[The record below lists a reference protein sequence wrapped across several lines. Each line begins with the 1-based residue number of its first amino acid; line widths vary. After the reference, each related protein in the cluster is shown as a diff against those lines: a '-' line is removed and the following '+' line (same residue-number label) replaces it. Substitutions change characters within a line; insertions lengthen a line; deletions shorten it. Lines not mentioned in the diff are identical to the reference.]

1 MIRQEAILQSPL
13 RVLDRTIR
21 GGLGKGHLGVIMA
34 PPGVGKSACLVQIGL
49 DALLRGKPVLHVAVG
64 QSVEHVSARYEALFD
79 ELAERVDLADR
90 RGVRE
95 SIAHR
100 RLIWSSLDGAF
111 GARALDEALAAFEA
125 HLEPGPSAILVDGFG
140 WEDPGATE
148 MVRLL
153 KASAAGIGAEL
164 WITAR
169 EAECAELGLARRIA
183 PLSDARAALV
193 DVGVFL
199 EPHGRH
205 ARLTLVKDFERFPAT
220 DVPLVLEGGTLR
232 LPEEDDEA
240 PPRVERSPESFTML
254 ASGSAGA
261 EEEFGACAER
271 WGVREVNFTF
281 GGRHELARTRGL
293 VELSE
298 DELRLGEVSAAYV
311 KAHMHRALPDSAE
324 LRRVL
329 QAIWHQVSTAG
340 EVFSVGGVNADR
352 TARGGTGWA
361 VELARHWGR
370 PVHLFEQERKRWLRW
385 DECDWV
391 VEEPPAITR
400 ERFAGAG
407 TRSLSDDG
415 RAAIRAL
422 FERSFGAPPS
432 EGVESRR

>member
-13 RVLDRTIR
+13 RILDRSIR

-34 PPGVGKSACLVQIGL
+34 PAGVGKSACLVQIGL
-49 DALLRGKPVLHVAVG
+49 DALLREKPVLHVAVG
-64 QSVEHVSARYEALFD
+64 QSVEHVSARYDAVFD
-79 ELAERVDLADR
+79 DLAERVDLANR

-95 SIAHR
+95 AIARR
-100 RLIWSSLDGAF
+100 RLIWTSLDGSFSAQ
-111 GARALDEALAAFEA
+111 GLDAALAAFQA
-125 HLEPGPSAILVDGFG
+125 HLELGPSTILVDGFD
-140 WEDPGATE
+140 WEEPGATAT
-148 MVRLL
+148 VRAV
-153 KASAAGIGAEL
+153 KASAARIGAEI
-164 WITAR
+164 WMTAR
-169 EAECAELGLARRIA
+169 DARGRELGPDRSIA
-183 PLSDARAALV
+183 PLSDDCATLV
-193 DVGVFL
+193 DVSVFL

-205 ARLTLVKDFERFPAT
+205 ARLTLVKDFERFPAA

-232 LPEEDDEA
+232 LPGEDEA
-240 PPRVERSPESFTML
+240 PQAVEFPPESFTLL

-281 GGRHELARTRGL
+281 GGRHEIARTRGL

-298 DELRLGEVSAAYV
+298 DELKVGEVSAAYV
-311 KAHMHRALPDSAE
+311 TAHMHRAFSESPE

-340 EVFSVGGVNADR
+340 EVFSVGAVNPDK
-352 TARGGTGWA
+352 TAHGGTGWA
-361 VELARHWGR
+361 VELARHWGK
-370 PVHLFEQERKRWLRW
+370 PVHLFDQEGKRWLRW
-385 DECDWV
+385 DERDWV
-391 VEEPPAITR
+391 AEVPPAITH

-415 RAAIRAL
+415 RAAIRGL

-432 EGVESRR
+432 

>member
-13 RVLDRTIR
+13 RILDRSIR

-49 DALLRGKPVLHVAVG
+49 DALLRGKAVLHVAVG
-64 QSVEHVSARYEALFD
+64 QSVEHVSARYDALFD
-79 ELAERVDLADR
+79 DLADRVDLADR

-100 RLIWSSLDGAF
+100 RLIWSSLDGTF
-111 GARALDEALAAFEA
+111 GARGLDEALAAFQA
-125 HLEPGPSAILVDGFG
+125 HLELAPSTILVDGFD
-140 WEDPGATE
+140 WEAPGATATAGA
-148 MVRLL
+148 V
-153 KASAAGIGAEL
+153 KASAARIDAEI
-164 WITAR
+164 WMTAR
-169 EAECAELGLARRIA
+169 DARGGYLGRIPRMA
-183 PLSDARAALV
+183 PLSDDCAALV
-193 DVGVFL
+193 DIGLFL

-232 LPEEDDEA
+232 LPTDDEA
-240 PPRVERSPESFTML
+240 AAPVDLFPESFTLL

-271 WGVREVNFTF
+271 WGVQEVNFTF
-281 GGRHELARTRGL
+281 CGRHEIARRRGV

-298 DELRLGEVSAAYV
+298 DELRVGEVSATYV
-311 KAHMHRALPDSAE
+311 KAHMHRAFSEPE

-329 QAIWHQVSTAG
+329 QTIWHQVSTAG
-340 EVFSVGGVNADR
+340 EVFSVGAVNPDK
-352 TARGGTGWA
+352 TAHGGTGWA
-361 VELARHWGR
+361 VELARHWGK
-370 PVHLFEQERKRWLRW
+370 PVHLFDQERKRWFRW
-385 DECDWV
+385 DERGWV
-391 VEEPPAITR
+391 AEAPPAITR

-422 FERSFGAPPS
+422 FERSFGAP
-432 EGVESRR
+432 RNR

>member
-13 RVLDRTIR
+13 RILDRTIR

-34 PPGVGKSACLVQIGL
+34 PAGVGKSACLVQIGL
-49 DALLRGKPVLHVAVG
+49 DALLRGKAVLHVAVG
-64 QSVEHVSARYEALFD
+64 QPVEHVSTRYDALFD

-90 RGVRE
+90 GRVRE

-100 RLIWSSLDGAF
+100 RLIWSSLEGTF
-111 GARALDEALAAFEA
+111 GAKGLDEALAAFQA
-125 HLEPGPSAILVDGFG
+125 HLELAPCTVLVDGFH
-140 WEDPGATE
+140 WEEPGCTATIGAF
-148 MVRLL
+148 
-153 KASAAGIGAEL
+153 KQSAARIGAEL
-164 WITAR
+164 WMTAR
-169 EAECAELGLARRIA
+169 DARGGELARRSID
-183 PLSDARAALV
+183 PLPDDCAAIV

-220 DVPLVLEGGTLR
+220 DVPLVIEGGTLR
-232 LPEEDDEA
+232 LRTDDEPPA
-240 PPRVERSPESFTML
+240 PVELTPDEFTML
-254 ASGSAGA
+254 AGGSAGA

-281 GGRHELARTRGL
+281 AGRHETARPRGL

-298 DELRLGEVSAAYV
+298 DELRVGEVSAAYV
-311 KAHMHRALPDSAE
+311 KAHMRRAFSESPE

-340 EVFSVGGVNADR
+340 EVFFVGAINPDD
-352 TARGGTGWA
+352 TAHGGTGWA
-361 VELARHWGR
+361 VELARHWGK
-370 PVHLFEQERKRWLRW
+370 PVHLFDQERKHWFGWNERA
-385 DECDWV
+385 WV
-391 VEEPPAITR
+391 AEAPPAITR

-422 FERSFGAPPS
+422 FERSFGAPRP
-432 EGVESRR
+432 